1 MKTMKYVL
9 SASVMTFMLA
19 SCSEKIEEE
28 NVNASQPDAGK
39 IEMTFTSQASG
50 TKTQLGDDGLSVV
63 WSEGDAISIFDG
75 ADNERFSIGNIN
87 GSSAEFSGLAVP
99 ASEYY
104 AVYPYAKGN
113 SMSAEEGVITAVLP
127 DSQPAIPGTFA
138 QNVNLSFAKADAEN
152 HLSFRNLCGLL
163 SLDLANVPAGLE
175 SIAISGQ
182 NGEILAGTVSI
193 NAANGTT
200 SVSGGMKVTLTGE
213 NLAGGVYVAAV
224 HPVTFE
230 KGLYISFKFA
240 DGTSKAVRTSE
251 SIAVSAGKKVC
262 LPQINV
268 GAAGEDKGNGT
279 QANPYRLYDAEDL
292 QNMKTQVQA
301 KLDAASAWTEGQ
313 TAIEC
318 PVWFSL
324 ENDIDMEGVEWEPVY
339 NPAGYDINKYP
350 VINFDGHEHKISNL
364 KASGKAQASF
374 FGVLI
379 GTAYNLTF
387 ENAKITSDEKSPAGI
402 VASSLVSYSRT
413 EKSKLDHVY
422 VTGGSVK
429 GKYYDK
435 SANIDSDWD
444 KPAYGAGGLCGVV
457 RQGSI
462 LVDCAATSVKVDGTY
477 AGGIA
482 GAGQDGGEIIRCT
495 VEGGEISTHG
505 VKGGDAMGYAGGIA
519 GYLAAPGDGVK
530 FILTDS
536 HCEGTAVSAED
547 LAHSAGGVLG
557 KSGNDVQIEKCFS
570 RDVVLK
576 GRLCAGG
583 IVGSAEASYGLTV
596 KNCVGWCTSYS
607 IAPWDETFYGIGYII
622 GAWNGG
628 WLDFSGCWSNES
640 DAVQLMRN
648 GATMEV
654 METERSDKTVTGD
667 VTESGNRY
675 CGQPAASFEEACQ
688 SAGISSAE

>member
-50 TKTQLGDDGLSVV
+50 TKTQLGDDGLTVV

-75 ADNERFSIGNIN
+75 VENERFSIGNIN

-99 ASEYY
+99 ASGYY
-104 AVYPYAKGN
+104 AVYPYAEGN
-113 SMSAEEGVITAVLP
+113 SMSEEGVITAVLP

-193 NAANGTT
+193 NTADGTS
-200 SVSGGMKVTLTGE
+200 SVSGGMKVTLAGE
-213 NLAGGVYVAAV
+213 NLDGGVYVAAV

-251 SIAVSAGKKVC
+251 SIAVSAGKKVG

-292 QNMKTQVQA
+292 QNMKTQVQD
-301 KLDAASAWTEGQ
+301 KLDAAPSWTEGQ
-313 TAIEC
+313 LAIEC

-324 ENDIDMEGVEWEPVY
+324 ENDIDMSDVDWKPVY
-339 NPAGYDINKYP
+339 NPEGYDINKYP
-350 VINFDGHEHKISNL
+350 VINFDGHEHTISNL
-364 KASGKAQASF
+364 KASDKAHASF

-387 ENAKITSDEKSPAGI
+387 ENAVITSDENSPAGV

-435 SANIDSDWD
+435 SANIGSDWD

-495 VEGGEISTHG
+495 VEGGVISTHG
-505 VKGGDAMGYAGGIA
+505 VEGGDAMGYAGGIA

-622 GAWNGG
+622 GAWRGG

-648 GATMEV
+648 GAAMEV
-654 METERSDKTVTGD
+654 TDSERSDKIVTGD

>member
-50 TKTQLGDDGLSVV
+50 TKTQLGDDGLTVV

-99 ASEYY
+99 APEYY
-104 AVYPYAKGN
+104 AVYPYAEGN
-113 SMSAEEGVITAVLP
+113 SMSAEGVITAVLP

-152 HLSFRNLCGLL
+152 HLSFQNLCGLL
-163 SLDLANVPAGLE
+163 SLDLTNVPAGLE

-193 NAANGTT
+193 NAANGTS
-200 SVSGGMKVTLTGE
+200 SVSGGMKVTLAGE
-213 NLAGGVYVAAV
+213 NLADGVYVAAV

-230 KGLYISFKFA
+230 KGLYISFKFT

-251 SIAVSAGKKVC
+251 SIAVSAGKKVG

-279 QANPYRLYDAEDL
+279 QANPYRLYNAEDL
-292 QNMKTQVQA
+292 QNMKAQVQA
-301 KLDAASAWTEGQ
+301 KLDAAPSWTEGQ
-313 TAIEC
+313 PVIEC

-324 ENDIDMEGVEWEPVY
+324 ENDIDMEGVKWEPVY

-364 KASGKAQASF
+364 KASDKAHASF
-374 FGVLI
+374 FGILI

-387 ENAKITSDEKSPAGI
+387 ENAEITSDEKSPAGV

-429 GKYYDK
+429 GKYYMSSSEIGD
-435 SANIDSDWD
+435 DWNN
-444 KPAYGAGGLCGVV
+444 PAYGVGGLCGVA

-505 VKGGDAMGYAGGIA
+505 VVGGDAMGYAGGIA
-519 GYLAAPGDGVK
+519 GYLAGLNDAK
-530 FILTDS
+530 FTVTESECI
-536 HCEGTAVSAED
+536 GGNVSAED
-547 LAHSAGGVLG
+547 LAYSAGGVLG

-607 IAPWDETFYGIGYII
+607 IAPYDASNGIGYII

-628 WLDFSGCWSNES
+628 WLDFSGCRSNES

-648 GATMEV
+648 GAAMEV
-654 METERSDKTVTGD
+654 TDSERSDKIVTGD

>member
-28 NVNASQPDAGK
+28 NVNTSQPDAGK
-39 IEMTFTSQASG
+39 IAMTFTSQASG
-50 TKTQLGDDGLSVV
+50 TKTQLGDDGLTVV

-104 AVYPYAKGN
+104 AVYPYAEDN
-113 SMSAEEGVITAVLP
+113 SMSAEGVITAVLP

-152 HLSFRNLCGLL
+152 HLSFQNLCGLL

-193 NAANGTT
+193 NTADETS
-200 SVSGGMKVTLTGE
+200 SVSGGMKVTLAGE
-213 NLAGGVYVAAV
+213 NLADGVYVAAV

-251 SIAVSAGKKVC
+251 SIAVSAGKKVG

-301 KLDAASAWTEGQ
+301 KLDAASALTEGQ
-313 TAIEC
+313 LEIEC

-324 ENDIDMEGVEWEPVY
+324 ENDIDMSGVEWEPVY

-364 KASGKAQASF
+364 KASGKAHASF

-387 ENAKITSDEKSPAGI
+387 ENAVITSDENSPAGV

-435 SANIDSDWD
+435 SANIGSDWD

-495 VEGGEISTHG
+495 VEGGVISTHG

-519 GYLAAPGDGVK
+519 GYLAGLNNAK
-530 FILTDS
+530 FTVTESECI
-536 HCEGTAVSAED
+536 GGNVSAED
-547 LAHSAGGVLG
+547 LSHSAGGVLG

-583 IVGSAEASYGLTV
+583 IVGSAETSYGLTV

-607 IAPWDETFYGIGYII
+607 IVPWDETFYGIGYII
-622 GAWNGG
+622 GAWKGG

-648 GATMEV
+648 GAAMEV
-654 METERSDKTVTGD
+654 LETERADKTVTEDG
-667 VTESGNRY
+667 VTGSGNRY

>member
-28 NVNASQPDAGK
+28 NVNTSQPDAGK
-39 IEMTFTSQASG
+39 IAMTFTSQASG
-50 TKTQLGDDGLSVV
+50 TKTQLGDDGLTVV

-75 ADNERFSIGNIN
+75 VENERFSIGNIN

-104 AVYPYAKGN
+104 AVYPYAEGN
-113 SMSAEEGVITAVLP
+113 SMSAEGVITAVLP
-127 DSQPAIPGTFA
+127 DRQPAIPGTFA

-193 NAANGTT
+193 NTADETS
-200 SVSGGMKVTLTGE
+200 SVSGGMKVTLAGE
-213 NLAGGVYVAAV
+213 NLASGVYVAAV

-251 SIAVSAGKKVC
+251 SIAVSAGKKVG

-268 GAAGEDKGNGT
+268 GVADEDKGNGT

-292 QNMKTQVQA
+292 QNMKAQVQA
-301 KLDAASAWTEGQ
+301 KLDAASAWSEGQ
-313 TAIEC
+313 PVIEC

-324 ENDIDMEGVEWEPVY
+324 ENHIDMEGVEWEPVY
-339 NPAGYDINKYP
+339 NPEGYDINKYP
-350 VINFDGHEHKISNL
+350 VINFDGHEHKITNL
-364 KASGKAQASF
+364 KASGKAHASF

-387 ENAKITSDEKSPAGI
+387 ENAVITSDENSPAGV

-429 GKYYDK
+429 GKYYGK
-435 SANIDSDWD
+435 SANIGSDWD

-505 VKGGDAMGYAGGIA
+505 VANGDAMGYAGGIA
-519 GYLAAPGDGVK
+519 GYLAGLNDAK
-530 FILTDS
+530 FTVTESECI
-536 HCEGTAVSAED
+536 GGNVSAED

-583 IVGSAEASYGLTV
+583 IVGSAEDTYGLTV
-596 KNCVGWCTSYS
+596 RNCVGWCMSYS
-607 IAPWDETFYGIGYII
+607 IVPWDETFYGIGYII
-622 GAWNGG
+622 GAWRGG
-628 WLDFSGCWSNES
+628 WIDFSACWSNENK
-640 DAVQLMRN
+640 VQLMRN
-648 GATMEV
+648 GVAMEV
-654 METERSDKTVTGD
+654 LETERADKTVSGD
-667 VTESGNRY
+667 GTESGNRY
-675 CGQPAASFEEACQ
+675 CGQSAASFEAACQ
-688 SAGISSAE
+688 SAEISLAE

>member
-28 NVNASQPDAGK
+28 NVNTSQPDAGK
-39 IEMTFTSQASG
+39 IAMTFTSQASG
-50 TKTQLGDDGLSVV
+50 TKTQLGDDGLTVV

-75 ADNERFSIGNIN
+75 VENERFSIGNIN

-104 AVYPYAKGN
+104 AVYPYAAGN
-113 SMSAEEGVITAVLP
+113 SMSEGVITAVLP

-193 NAANGTT
+193 NAADGTT
-200 SVSGGMKVTLTGE
+200 SVSGGMKVTLAGK

-251 SIAVSAGKKVC
+251 SIAVSAGKKVG

-301 KLDAASAWTEGQ
+301 KLDAAPSWTEGQ
-313 TAIEC
+313 LAIEC

-364 KASGKAQASF
+364 KASGKAHASF
-374 FGVLI
+374 FGILI

-387 ENAKITSDEKSPAGI
+387 ENAEITSDENSPAGV

-435 SANIDSDWD
+435 SANIGSDWD

-462 LVDCAATSVKVDGTY
+462 LTDCAATSVKVDGTY

-495 VEGGEISTHG
+495 VEGGVISTHG
-505 VKGGDAMGYAGGIA
+505 VEGGDAMGYAGGIA
-519 GYLAAPGDGVK
+519 GYLAGLNKAK
-530 FILTDS
+530 FTVTESECI
-536 HCEGTAVSAED
+536 GGNVSAEA

-570 RDVVLK
+570 HDVVLK

-583 IVGSAEASYGLTV
+583 IVGSAEDTNGLTV
-596 KNCVGWCTSYS
+596 RNCVGWCTSYS
-607 IAPWDETFYGIGYII
+607 IVPWDETFYGIGYII
-622 GAWNGG
+622 GAWKGG
-628 WLDFSGCWSNES
+628 WLDFSACWSNENK
-640 DAVQLMRN
+640 VQLMRN
-648 GATMEV
+648 GQALEV
-654 METERSDKTVTGD
+654 TDSERFDKTVSGDGVTG
-667 VTESGNRY
+667 SGNRY
-675 CGQPAASFEEACQ
+675 CGQHAASFEEACR
-688 SAGISSAE
+688 SAGISLAE